1 MAIKLF
7 ERTEIDV
14 TRYQSDT
21 VRVFYASE
29 REARREYSR
38 LRSIAEKRIER
49 LERVAKNEDD
59 IISRDARRVVDS
71 TGEFQ
76 KLSEIKGQEVYTQL
90 ERVARFLNSTSSS
103 VSTLRERKEK
113 QLESLRDNDTIKEIV
128 KSMKDAQTA
137 EDKDDIREKDID
149 NLLPLLDE
157 DADEDIED
165 LEDEENVSDSELDA
179 LLALFEI
186 LDQLGL
192 GSMKYNEDM
201 LDYIAVHPDA
211 TAEEIAK
218 VANEIM
224 GRL

>member
-1 MAIKLF
+1 MAVKLF

-21 VRVFYASE
+21 VRVFYSSE

-137 EDKDDIREKDID
+137 EDKDDIREKDN
-149 NLLPLLDE
+149 NLLPLLEDDE
-157 DADEDIED
+157 DEDIDE
-165 LEDEENVSDSELDA
+165 LEDEETVSDSELDA

-218 VANEIM
+218 VAQEIM